1 MSDLILKGSVV
12 AHANVNIALIKYWG
26 KAPERG
32 AWEQN
37 LPAVPSLSLT
47 LDGLGSETRVRFAPE
62 ANDDRLILDGQ
73 ALDGAALERTR
84 PILDRVRELGDL
96 AAPFHVESTNH
107 VPTAAG
113 LASSASGAAALAAG
127 AARCAGL
134 DLSLEE
140 LSALARLGSGSAS
153 RSMFPAWATWEGHHA
168 QGLAGVEHWDV
179 SLVVALID
187 AGEKSI
193 SSREAMNRTART
205 SPLYAGWVASAR
217 AEFDAGLAAV
227 EARDMRALAAAME
240 RSTLRM
246 HASAMGADPPV
257 LYWKSASLAVVEVV
271 RGLQADG
278 VACGWTMDAGPNV
291 KVLCARDSADQV
303 RDAIQGVTG
312 VSEALVC
319 APGAGVGVHVELD
332 TP

>member
-1 MSDLILKGSVV
+1 MSDLILKGSVL

-26 KAPERG
+26 KAPARG
-32 AWEQN
+32 AWDQN

-47 LDGLGSETRVRFAPE
+47 LDGLGSETRVRFAPDAHE
-62 ANDDRLILDGQ
+62 DQIVLDGLKL
-73 ALDGAALERTR
+73 AGAALERTW
-84 PILDRVRELGDL
+84 PIFERVREL
-96 AAPFHVESTNH
+96 AEVASPFQVESINH

-140 LSALARLGSGSAS
+140 LSAIARLGSGSAC
-153 RSMFPAWATWEGHHA
+153 RSLFPGWSTWEGRHA
-168 QGLAGVEHWDV
+168 QALAGVDHWDV

-187 AGEKSI
+187 SGTKSV

-205 SPLYAGWVASAR
+205 SPLYSGWVASAR
-217 AEFDAGLAAV
+217 GDFDAGLAAV
-227 EARDMRALAAAME
+227 KARDMDALADAME

-246 HASAMGADPPV
+246 HASAMGASPPV
-257 LYWKSASLAVVEVV
+257 LYWKAASMAVIEQV
-271 RGLQADG
+271 RLLRADG
-278 VACGWTMDAGPNV
+278 VTCGWTMDAGPNV
-291 KVLCARDSADQV
+291 KVLCPRANAERV
-303 RDAIQGVTG
+303 RDAIQSVRGVAE
-312 VSEALVC
+312 VLVC
-319 APGAGVGVHVELD
+319 GPGAGVRLEVEAG

>member
-1 MSDLILKGSVV
+1 MSDLILKGSVL

-47 LDGLGSETRVRFAPE
+47 LEGLGSETRVRFAPD
-62 ANDDRLILDGQ
+62 ASDDQLILDAKQ
-73 ALDGAALERTR
+73 ETGAA
-84 PILDRVRELGDL
+84 LDRVRPILNRVRDL
-96 AAPFHVESTNH
+96 ADIASSFHVESINQ

-134 DLSLEE
+134 ELSPEE
-140 LSALARLGSGSAS
+140 LSAIARLGSGSAS
-153 RSMFPAWATWEGHHA
+153 RSIFPGWAAWEGPHA
-168 QGLAGVEHWDV
+168 HNVAGVDHWDV
-179 SLVVALID
+179 ALVVALID
-187 AGEKSI
+187 SGTKAI

-205 SPLYAGWVASAR
+205 SPLYSGWVASAR
-217 AEFDAGLAAV
+217 SEFDAGLAAV
-227 EARDMRALAAAME
+227 QARDMDALSEAME

-246 HASAMGADPPV
+246 HACAMGAAPPV
-257 LYWKSASLAVVEVV
+257 LYWKPASLAVIEVV
-271 RGLQADG
+271 RGLRERG

-291 KVLCARDSADQV
+291 KVLCARESAEQLQEALRTV
-303 RDAIQGVTG
+303 AG
-312 VSEALVC
+312 VSEVLIC
-319 APGAGVGVHVELD
+319 TPGDGVRVSVESE

>member
-1 MSDLILKGSVV
+1 MSELVLQGSVL

-47 LDGLGSETRVRFAPE
+47 LDGLGSETRVRFAPD
-62 ANDDRLILDGQ
+62 ATDDLLILDGKT
-73 ALDGAALERTR
+73 LEGAALARSR
-84 PILDRVRELGDL
+84 PILDRVRDL
-96 AAPFHVESTNH
+96 ADVAAPFHVESVNH

-134 DLSLEE
+134 ELNLEE

-153 RSMFPAWATWEGHHA
+153 RSVFPGWATWEGPHA
-168 QGLAGVEHWDV
+168 QGVAGVDHWDV

-187 AGEKSI
+187 SGQKSI

-205 SPLYAGWVASAR
+205 SPLYSGWVASAR
-217 AEFDAGLAAV
+217 AEFDAGFAAV
-227 EARDMRALAAAME
+227 QARDMGALCAAME

-257 LYWKSASLAVVEVV
+257 LYWKPASVAIIEVV
-271 RGLQADG
+271 RGLREGG

-291 KVLCARDSADQV
+291 KVLCARESAEQV
-303 RDAIQGVTG
+303 REAIQRVAG
-312 VSEALVC
+312 VSKVLVC
-319 APGAGVGVHVELD
+319 APGAGVRVHVESD

>member
-1 MSDLILKGSVV
+1 MSELVLQGSVL

-47 LDGLGSETRVRFAPE
+47 LDGLGSETRVRFAPD
-62 ANDDRLILDGQ
+62 ATDDLLILDGKT
-73 ALDGAALERTR
+73 LEGAALARSR
-84 PILDRVRELGDL
+84 PILDRVRDL
-96 AAPFHVESTNH
+96 ADVAAPFHVESVNH

-134 DLSLEE
+134 ELSLEE

-153 RSMFPAWATWEGHHA
+153 RSVFPGWATWEGPHA
-168 QGLAGVEHWDV
+168 QGVAGVDHWDV

-187 AGEKSI
+187 SGQKSI

-205 SPLYAGWVASAR
+205 SPLYSGWVASAR
-217 AEFDAGLAAV
+217 AEFDAGFAAV
-227 EARDMRALAAAME
+227 RARDMGALCAAME

-257 LYWKSASLAVVEVV
+257 LYWKPASVAIIEVV
-271 RGLQADG
+271 RGLREGG

-291 KVLCARDSADQV
+291 KVLCARESAEQV
-303 RDAIQGVTG
+303 REAIQRVAG
-312 VSEALVC
+312 VSKVLVC
-319 APGAGVGVHVELD
+319 APGAGVRVHVESD